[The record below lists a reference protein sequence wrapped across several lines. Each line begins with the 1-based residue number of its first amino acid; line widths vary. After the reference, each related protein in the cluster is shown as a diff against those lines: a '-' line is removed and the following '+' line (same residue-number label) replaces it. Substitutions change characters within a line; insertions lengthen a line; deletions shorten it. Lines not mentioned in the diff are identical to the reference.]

1 MHRLVR
7 GTSDW
12 SIGGVLQT
20 VVGYFAGSVC
30 ESSSDGYHSTPSL
43 KGCETGSDDH
53 GMYAI
58 ATCQYCG
65 DTFKCYSSD
74 LSDTYDKYTE
84 NVQTTLGTTVLDS
97 DGYLYWQPAVT
108 SVTLKFLN
116 TSGGGIGG
124 AEYVYPVTPPTSIFD
139 VTSSFDGSIYTFIG
153 TYQDSGS
160 QNCFPRITVNFSD
173 SAPITGYYTDFNYLA
188 ATFSG
193 LDSSANP
200 FTRSSFE
207 ELPAN
212 PTKTYYAAGS
222 SYSSSRMVTIGARF
236 DDYFRVSYFE
246 TNILRPQVRIQPFS
260 GLVDIT
266 TGDWSVDSRVGSIV
280 GDYGIVGDNGTI
292 IKSNT
297 QYIINETNNTYT
309 NPATG
314 ETTPITN
321 WTYDYSDRSYTCV
334 TDSGNTTT
342 ITYGD
347 EHVTIQ
353 EGDTIYNVYYITDG
367 SGGGGGDTPGPDHK
381 HSYTSTV
388 TTEATCTT
396 AGVKTFTCSCGDTY
410 TEKIPST
417 GHTWVVKETVNT
429 VYGENG
435 ELITQG
441 YTIYR
446 CSVCGEEYKSTD
458 GTAPPSGGG
467 DDGKSIWERLGD
479 LIGSLG
485 EGILGLVEAVV
496 GKILDALTSLID
508 MINEKLVK
516 VVESVLGVFDVIPS
530 LFGGF
535 LDFLGAVFPFI
546 PEELMNIIILGL
558 AAVIFIG
565 IIKAIRR

>member
-1 MHRLVR
+1 MLKGNRSISIFLSTLLLCSMLMSPVSAVSVKSSPVVDEIGLFWDWFTLKPYR
-7 GTSDW
+7 DWLSDW
-12 SIGGVLQT
+12 LDDSIIVDN
-20 VVGYFAGSVC
+20 A
-30 ESSSDGYHSTPSL
+30 TPEDW
-43 KGCETGSDDH
+43 KH
-53 GMYAI
+53 A
-58 ATCQYCG
+58 
-65 DTFKCYSSD
+65 
-74 LSDTYDKYTE
+74 YDKYTD

-97 DGYLYWQPAVT
+97 DGYLYWRPEFSDARFFIV
-108 SVTLKFLN
+108 SE
-116 TSGGGIGG
+116 S
-124 AEYVYPVTPPTSIFD
+124 P
-139 VTSSFDGSIYTFIG
+139 TSSFGSSSTSFDANGFSGSYTFDG
-153 TYQDSGS
+153 LYSRWVGRSTGSG
-160 QNCFPRITVNFSD
+160 RTITP
-173 SAPITGYYTDFNYLA
+173 SARVSLRDAYPIDGYYCS
-188 ATFSG
+188 FSG
-193 LDSSANP
+193 LSLVVTGLDDKGVAFS
-200 FTRSSFE
+200 RSSVEFF
-207 ELPAN
+207 PDN
-212 PTKTYYAAGS
+212 PTYEYHAAGGVIS
-222 SYSSSRMVTIGARF
+222 SYR
-236 DDYFRVSYFE
+236 YFGEPLAPVIASYFE
-246 TNILRPQVRIQPFS
+246 ATLLRPQYRIKPLS
-260 GLVDIT
+260 GLVDVT
-266 TGDWSVDSRVGSIV
+266 TGDWSVDSRVGSFV
-280 GDYGIVGDNGTI
+280 GDYGIIGDNGTI
-292 IKSNT
+292 IKSDT

-347 EHVTIQ
+347 EHVTIK

-367 SGGGGGDTPGPDHK
+367 SGSGGDTPGPDHT

-410 TEKIPST
+410 TEKIPAT

-441 YTIYR
+441 YIIYR

-467 DDGKSIWERLGD
+467 EDGKSIWERLGD

-546 PEELMNIIILGL
+546 PEELMNVILLGL